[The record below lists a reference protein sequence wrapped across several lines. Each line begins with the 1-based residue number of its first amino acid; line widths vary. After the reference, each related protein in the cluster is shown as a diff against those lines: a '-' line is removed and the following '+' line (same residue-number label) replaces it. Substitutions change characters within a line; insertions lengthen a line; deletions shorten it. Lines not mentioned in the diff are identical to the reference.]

1 MIKKYL
7 KILFLSLVICVMTAG
22 CSINFSGGGTSGS
35 GIDGGIFRSVNKGDT
50 WLQKTLI
57 PTVSGQ
63 PKNFS
68 VIDSSSLA
76 IDPNDNKAIYYG
88 SVDSGLFYSYDSSNT
103 WRIADGLGRITISNV
118 AVDTKYKCII
128 YATITNKL
136 YKSSDCNR
144 SWAQVYFDNDLTVG
158 ISALGIDNSNN
169 SIVYIGTSRG
179 EIIRSLDRG
188 DSWRTINRFNTRI
201 AKIIVNQADDK
212 IIFVGTNNKGIFR
225 STDAGETWVDL
236 SDKLKEFDEGSR
248 FQDLIMAES
257 DKKTLFLA
265 THYGLLKSSDNGNSW
280 KKIELITPED
290 GATINSVAV
299 SPKNVEEI
307 YYVTNTTFYRSIDGG
322 QNWTTKKLPTTRAG
336 WKLLI
341 DPKDEN
347 LIYLAVRKITE

>member
-1 MIKKYL
+1 MIKKCV
-7 KILFLSLVICVMTAG
+7 KILLLCLTIGLVTTG

-35 GIDGGIFRSVNKGDT
+35 GIDGGIFRSNNKGDT

-68 VIDSSSLA
+68 AIDSNSLA
-76 IDPNDNKAIYYG
+76 MDPSDNKAIYYG

-103 WRIADGLGRITISNV
+103 WRIADGLGRTTISNV
-118 AVDTKYKCII
+118 AVDPKYKCII
-128 YATITNKL
+128 YATIANKL

-144 SWAQVYFDNDLTVG
+144 NWAQVYFDNDLNVG
-158 ISALGIDNSNN
+158 ISALAIDNSNN

-179 EIIRSLDRG
+179 EIIRSSDRG
-188 DSWRTINRFNTRI
+188 ASWQTINRFENRV
-201 AKIIVNQADDK
+201 AKIIVSQSDSK
-212 IIFVGTNNKGIFR
+212 LIFVATNSKGIFR
-225 STDAGETWVDL
+225 STNAGETWVDL

-248 FQDLIMAES
+248 FQDLIISES
-257 DKKTLFLA
+257 DKATVFLA
-265 THYGLLKSSDNGNSW
+265 TRYGLLKSADNGNSW

-290 GATINSVAV
+290 GATINSIAV
-299 SPKNVEEI
+299 SPKNAEEI
-307 YYVTNTTFYRSIDGG
+307 YYVTNTTFYRSIDNG

-341 DPKDEN
+341 DPKNEN
-347 LIYLAVRKITE
+347 FIYLAVRQIQK